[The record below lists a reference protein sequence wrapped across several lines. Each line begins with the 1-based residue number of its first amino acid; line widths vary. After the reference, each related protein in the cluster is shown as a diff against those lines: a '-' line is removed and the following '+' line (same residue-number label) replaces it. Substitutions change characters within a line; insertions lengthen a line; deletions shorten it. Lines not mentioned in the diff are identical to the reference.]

1 MDYIKRPHRGG
12 HNTER
17 VIERVVEKRTES
29 TPQPIDIKA
38 LANALAQVM
47 GTLPIGSRQYN
58 GANGANVEDEN
69 VFDNAKTLER
79 LANSMIVQKGNSES
93 NFDNLGNEHQT
104 KTDKEEIA
112 KRIDLLSNLGD

>member
-29 TPQPIDIKA
+29 TPQPIDVKA

-47 GTLPIGSRQYN
+47 GTLPIGSKQYTGVN
-58 GANGANVEDEN
+58 IEEED